1 MLKKAIVTGGCG
13 FIGSHLVDLLI
24 KKKFKVI
31 VIDNLQSGNLLNIKH
46 HIKNKNFIFQ
56 KKNILEI
63 DFNNKNYANTKYIF
77 HLAGK
82 GEIVPSIEKPLY
94 YINQNVMGTV
104 NMLELSKRLKI
115 KKFIY
120 AASSSCYGLAKT
132 PTREDFKIDTKYPY
146 AISKYQAEQLVIH
159 WQKVYKIPYI
169 SIRIFNAYGT
179 RSRTSG
185 AYGAVIGTFLKQ
197 KIMKKPLTVVGNGRQ
212 RRDFIFVT
220 DVANAFYMAAVS
232 NKKNEI
238 YNLGFGKSITIN
250 YLAKKLSKKITFLP
264 LRKGEPFETLAN
276 IEKIK
281 KDLNWSPKIPFEEGI
296 KIILNNI
303 DYWRKA
309 PLWNKKSIKKAT
321 KSWYKY
327 MS

>member
-1 MLKKAIVTGGCG
+1 VLKKAIITGGCG

-24 KKKFKVI
+24 KKNFKLV
-31 VIDNLQSGNLLNIKH
+31 VIDNLESGNLQNIKH
-46 HIKNKNFIFQ
+46 HLKNKNLVLE

-63 DFNNKNYANTKYIF
+63 DLKNKIYANTKYIF

-82 GEIVPSIEKPLY
+82 GEIVPSIEKPY
-94 YINQNVMGTV
+94 DYINQNVLGTAKI
-104 NMLELSKRLKI
+104 LELSKKLKV

-132 PTREDFKIDTKYPY
+132 PTKEDFTIDTKYPY
-146 AISKYQAEQLVIH
+146 ALSKYQAEQLVIH
-159 WQKVYKIPYI
+159 WQKVYKIPFI

-197 KIMKKPLTVVGNGRQ
+197 KIMKKPLTIVGNGKQ
-212 RRDFIFVT
+212 RRDFIYVT
-220 DVANAFYMAAVS
+220 DVANAFYKAAVS
-232 NKKNEI
+232 DKKNEI
-238 YNLGFGKSITIN
+238 YNLGFGKSITVN
-250 YLAKKLSKKITFLP
+250 YLAKKLSKELTYIP
-264 LRKGEPFETLAN
+264 LRKGEPFETLAD
-276 IEKIK
+276 IKKIK
-281 KDLNWSPKIPFEEGI
+281 KDLNWSPKIPFDEGI
-296 KIILNNI
+296 KIIINNI
-303 DYWRKA
+303 GYWKKA
-309 PLWNKKSIKKAT
+309 PLWNKKNIKKAT

>member
-1 MLKKAIVTGGCG
+1 MLKKAIITGGCG

-24 KKKFKVI
+24 KKNFKVV
-31 VIDNLQSGNLLNIKH
+31 VIDNLESGNLQNIRH
-46 HIKNKNFIFQ
+46 HLKNKNLVLE

-63 DFNNKNYANTKYIF
+63 DLKNKVYANTKYIF

-82 GEIVPSIEKPLY
+82 GEIVPSIEKPY
-94 YINQNVMGTV
+94 DYINQNVLGTAKI
-104 NMLELSKRLKI
+104 LELSKKLKV

-146 AISKYQAEQLVIH
+146 ALSKYQAEQLVIH
-159 WQKVYKIPYI
+159 WQKVYKIPFI

-197 KIMKKPLTVVGNGRQ
+197 KIMKKPLTIVGNGKQ
-212 RRDFIFVT
+212 RRDFIYVT
-220 DVANAFYMAAVS
+220 DVANAFYKAAVS
-232 NKKNEI
+232 DKKNEI
-238 YNLGFGKSITIN
+238 YNLGFGKSITVN
-250 YLAKKLSKKITFLP
+250 YLAKKLSKELTYIP
-264 LRKGEPFETLAN
+264 LRKGEPFETLAD
-276 IEKIK
+276 IKKIK
-281 KDLNWSPKIPFEEGI
+281 KDLNWSPKIPFDEGI
-296 KIILNNI
+296 KIIINNI
-303 DYWRKA
+303 DYWKKA
-309 PLWNKKSIKKAT
+309 PLWNKKNIKKAT

>member
-1 MLKKAIVTGGCG
+1 MLKKAIITGGCG

-24 KKKFKVI
+24 KKNFKVV
-31 VIDNLQSGNLLNIKH
+31 VIDNLESGNLQNIRH
-46 HIKNKNFIFQ
+46 HLKNKNLVLE

-63 DFNNKNYANTKYIF
+63 DLRNKVYANTKYIF

-82 GEIVPSIEKPLY
+82 GEIVPSIERPY
-94 YINQNVMGTV
+94 DYIKQNVLGTAKI
-104 NMLELSKRLKI
+104 LELSKKLKV

-146 AISKYQAEQLVIH
+146 ALSKYQAEQLVIH
-159 WQKVYKIPYI
+159 WQKVYKIPFI

-197 KIMKKPLTVVGNGRQ
+197 KIMKKPLTIVGNGKQ
-212 RRDFIFVT
+212 RRDFIYVT
-220 DVANAFYMAAVS
+220 DVANAFYKAAVS
-232 NKKNEI
+232 DKKNNI
-238 YNLGFGKSITIN
+238 YNLGFGKSITVN
-250 YLAKKLSKKITFLP
+250 YLAKKLSKELTYIP
-264 LRKGEPFETLAN
+264 LRKGEPFETLAD
-276 IEKIK
+276 IKKIK
-281 KDLNWSPKIPFEEGI
+281 KDLNWSPKIPFDEGI
-296 KIILNNI
+296 KIIINNI
-303 DYWRKA
+303 GYWKKA
-309 PLWNKKSIKKAT
+309 PLWNKKNIKKAT